1 MGFKLN
7 PYDPCV
13 ANKTINGKQCTIVWY
28 VDDNKISHVDYD
40 VVSDI
45 INRIEKR
52 FGKMTVTRGKVHVFL
67 GMKITY
73 LENGT
78 AQILTSEYIK
88 EAIVDFGEKLK
99 GSATSPARR
108 DLFEINEESK
118 ELGSGKRETFHSVVA
133 KLLYVAKRGRLDVEL
148 PIAFLCTRVT
158 CSTEQDW
165 SKLKR
170 ALEYLQGTIDEFR
183 VIGADNMSYMRTWVD
198 ASYAV
203 HRDMKSHT
211 GGVVSFGTGAVMS
224 KSSKQKLNTKSS
236 TEAELVGASDYLP
249 FAIWAVKFLEAQGYN
264 LDKKEFNQDNQS
276 TIRFETNGTKSRG
289 PNSRHIDIRY
299 FFIKDRLE
307 AGNFKVTYCP
317 TEQMLA
323 DFFTKPLQGG
333 LFRKLKEVVMGHKHV
348 DSLKEGVTLAATKER
363 VGESDIARKREKGKS
378 TANVAETCNK
388 VPEQEGRGETQEPPI
403 VAPVKAPRNTYAEA
417 LNSRP
422 VRGTRKSRVKS
433 ERATRPLTLL
443 K

>member
-1 MGFKLN
+1 MDDFVLLKVEGASVDIMCRVSPEYIPFVTIENGKRVLYLQLLKALYGCVKSALLWYDLFAGTLTEMGFKLN

-88 EAIVDFGEKLK
+88 EAIVDFGEELK

-133 KLLYVAKRGRLDVEL
+133 ELLYVAKRGRLDVEL

-224 KSSKQKLNTKSS
+224 KSSKQKI
-236 TEAELVGASDYLP
+236 EH
-249 FAIWAVKFLEAQGYN
+249 
-264 LDKKEFNQDNQS
+264 KEFN
-276 TIRFETNGTKSRG
+276 
-289 PNSRHIDIRY
+289 
-299 FFIKDRLE
+299 
-307 AGNFKVTYCP
+307 
-317 TEQMLA
+317 
-323 DFFTKPLQGG
+323 
-333 LFRKLKEVVMGHKHV
+333 
-348 DSLKEGVTLAATKER
+348 
-363 VGESDIARKREKGKS
+363 
-378 TANVAETCNK
+378 
-388 VPEQEGRGETQEPPI
+388 
-403 VAPVKAPRNTYAEA
+403 
-417 LNSRP
+417 
-422 VRGTRKSRVKS
+422 
-433 ERATRPLTLL
+433 
-443 K
+443 